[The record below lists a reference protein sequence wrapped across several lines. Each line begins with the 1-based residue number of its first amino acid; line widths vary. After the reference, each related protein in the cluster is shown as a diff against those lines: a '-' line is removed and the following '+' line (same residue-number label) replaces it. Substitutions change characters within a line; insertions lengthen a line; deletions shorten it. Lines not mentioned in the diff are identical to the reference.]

1 MRLASEDILIKIDG
15 ESITLRPSLRA
26 GLRLTRKYE
35 TLAAIA
41 NGIAEGSFTVISDV
55 IANGS
60 LYPNACERL
69 FSDIDQQ
76 PLSRVLAILQKP
88 LIDFAVSLAGTNDDD
103 SDTKPEGETTS
114 FVEHYERLFGI
125 ATGHLGWSPAEAWN
139 ATPTE
144 VLAAHKGRVV
154 LLEMIFG
161 TGEKK
166 PGKPLSLDQK
176 ARLAFASIGTKKVQ
190 AA

>member
-1 MRLASEDILIKIDG
+1 M
-15 ESITLRPSLRA
+15 
-26 GLRLTRKYE
+26 
-35 TLAAIA
+35 
-41 NGIAEGSFTVISDV
+41 ISDV

-125 ATGHLGWSPAEAWN
+125 ATVISDGRRLKHGTQRPPKSSPLTRAVSCFW
-139 ATPTE
+139 
-144 VLAAHKGRVV
+144 K
-154 LLEMIFG
+154 
-161 TGEKK
+161 
-166 PGKPLSLDQK
+166 
-176 ARLAFASIGTKKVQ
+176 
-190 AA
+190 